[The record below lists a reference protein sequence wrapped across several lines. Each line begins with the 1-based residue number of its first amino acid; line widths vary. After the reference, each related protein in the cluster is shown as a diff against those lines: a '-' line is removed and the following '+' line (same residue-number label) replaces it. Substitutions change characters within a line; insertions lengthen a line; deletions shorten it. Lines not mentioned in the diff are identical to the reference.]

1 MPEIQFM
8 DKKKAEHFEAVLKEL
23 LVEHI
28 KKRRGLEES
37 KENLSQY
44 AIEMEE
50 RAANEQ
56 MALGLET
63 MDDQAGGMI
72 SAIENALYRLREGLY
87 ETCESCGGAISLKRL
102 EVIPWTTR
110 CIDCGK
116 EAERRR
122 GR

>member
-1 MPEIQFM
+1 MNKEQ
-8 DKKKAEHFEAVLKEL
+8 KEHFEAVLKQL

-28 KKRRGLEES
+28 NKRRGLEES

-56 MALGLET
+56 MVLGLET

-72 SAIENALYRLREGLY
+72 SAIENALYRLREGLHD
-87 ETCESCGGAISLKRL
+87 TCESCGGTISLKRL
-102 EVIPWTTR
+102 EAIPWTTR
-110 CIDCGK
+110 CIDCVT
-116 EAERRR
+116 EEESRR